1 MSEEAIMKD
10 GGGSQKNDVRRRER
24 ERERERMHN
33 IYNIHNTLTNEEMM
47 NNDSG
52 RSYIHRQTVGPNIR
66 DTLPHP

>member
-1 MSEEAIMKD
+1 MTW
-10 GGGSQKNDVRRRER
+10 GG